1 MIGHTNSHSIM
12 VKGHEAS
19 AAILKVLK
27 FSPRGMTVTD
37 ISEKLGY
44 NRNLTAKNLEVLNA
58 EGKVEVRQVGAA
70 RVYSLA
76 QRVPLSAF
84 LCFTKNMI
92 LVLDKDLSVIQ
103 TNEQYLKLT
112 GCTKQELI
120 GRNLGEMNIPVIST
134 PETLA
139 VIQAAT
145 GKEQVITDIRH
156 QQGKAELFYRMEVI
170 PTTFE
175 GGEKGFTIVL
185 EDITERKRYVKNMEF
200 LARTAMELVDLPPG
214 TDIFQYIAVR
224 VAELLPDNPRCYINS
239 YDEVKRQFILRAVLN
254 RAFREKCAQIIGHD
268 IVGMIFP
275 ISEFFF
281 AAPFFE
287 NPSTMRAMREM
298 HFRPFCEDEKVS
310 FYDICARQFPEEA
323 CDQILR
329 EFSLGKLFLTGIVW
343 QDQLFGVVGIFLG
356 PDEVL
361 ENRHA
366 IESFLRQASIAI
378 SRRIT
383 EERLIRSEQRFRDM
397 VNLAGFPAV
406 VIDRDGRYIHVNPQ
420 FTETFGYTLEDI
432 LTGKEL
438 FEEATAAW
446 DPDIHMTGAEQAPQ
460 TTSGVRCKDGNRKT
474 SLLRHVILSDGM
486 QFVTYEER

>member
-1 MIGHTNSHSIM
+1 M
-12 VKGHEAS
+12 VEGHETS

-37 ISEKLGY
+37 ISRKLGY
-44 NRNLTAKNLEVLNA
+44 NRNLTAKNLEILNA

-92 LVLDKDLSVIQ
+92 LVLDKDLRVIQ

-120 GRNLGEMNIPVIST
+120 GRNLGEMNIPFIST
-134 PETLA
+134 HEALA

-145 GKEQVITDIRH
+145 GKEQVVTDIRH
-156 QQGKAELFYRMEVI
+156 QQGKEELFYKMEVI

-239 YDEVKRQFILRAVLN
+239 YDELKGQFILRAVLN
-254 RAFREKCAQIIGHD
+254 RAFRERIVQIVGHD

-287 NPSTMRAMREM
+287 NPSTMRAMREL
-298 HFRPFCEDEKVS
+298 HFRPFLEDEKVS
-310 FYDICARQFPEEA
+310 FYDICARQFPKEA
-323 CDQILR
+323 CDKILR

-343 QDQLFGVVGIFLG
+343 QEQLFGVVGIFLG

-361 ENRHA
+361 ENKHA

-378 SRRIT
+378 SRRMT

-397 VNLAGFPAV
+397 VNLTGFPAA

-420 FTETFGYTLEDI
+420 FTETFGYTRENI
-432 LTGKEL
+432 PTGKEL
-438 FEEATAAW
+438 FEEVIGAL
-446 DPDIHMTGAEQAPQ
+446 DPDMHKSGAEEDPRR
-460 TTSGVRCKDGNRKT
+460 TFEVMCKDGNRKT
-474 SLLRHVILSDGM
+474 VLPRPVTLSDGM
-486 QFVTYEER
+486 QLVTYEEK